1 MREQRSKIWQRVYT
15 LVKRIPRGYV
25 ITYGELARMLRL
37 PGGARAAGWAMGA
50 CPSGQGIP
58 WQRVV
63 GAGGRILLQE
73 PRASLQQRLLEAE
86 GTQFVGKRVDIAR
99 HHWRGAARKA
109 RSRRR

>member
-1 MREQRSKIWQRVYT
+1 MREQRSKMWQRVYT
-15 LVKRIPRGYV
+15 VVKRIPRGYV

-73 PRASLQQRLLEAE
+73 PRASLQRRLLEAE
-86 GTQFVGKRVDIAR
+86 GAQFVGGRVDIAR
-99 HHWRGAARKA
+99 HHWHGAARKA